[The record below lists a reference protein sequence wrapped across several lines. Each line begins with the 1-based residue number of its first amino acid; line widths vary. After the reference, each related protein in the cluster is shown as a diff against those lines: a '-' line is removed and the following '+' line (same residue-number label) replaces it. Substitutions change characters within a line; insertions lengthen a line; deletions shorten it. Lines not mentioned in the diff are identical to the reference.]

1 MKLPPITYDDKG
13 QRNDSGGRKKS
24 DEKAKLKQS
33 RERFK
38 LSTETFGKQRKREK
52 ADLEFQEPE
61 KQWAPEAAAARR
73 GQDASGGLPAIP
85 ARPMLSISQIDQPCQ
100 LVMNQIRSA
109 HLGIN
114 IHPLSEDASKE
125 NAEVLQ
131 GLIRRIEQDC
141 HAYQAREWAAE
152 RAAKAGWGVYRINTR
167 YADSRDKP
175 LEKDEAGRLRLTPE
189 DFDQVLVV
197 ERILRQE
204 YAHFDPSAQKPDF
217 SDGEFAFLESWM
229 PFDEFKRQ
237 YPKAETSKL
246 SETELAG
253 QYEEEA
259 PDWTTMADGKGQR
272 AIRVVDY
279 YYKVHEPETAVLLR
293 DGTAMLKSDLP
304 PGVPLEKQ
312 GVVAERE
319 FSTTNVLLCKH
330 TATEVLE
337 EGDWDSPYIPLIPV
351 IGKEQIPFDGE
362 RRWVGIIGPAK
373 DGQRF
378 YNVSASTVVENMLL
392 EPKTPFIGDP
402 RQFEGFENWWAQ
414 ANTRAFA
421 FLPANLIITPD
432 GGAPQLLPAPQRVP
446 KDTTGMSLAML
457 GLQEAKT
464 FVQSVT
470 GIYDPGLG
478 ELAARRQGEKQPSGK
493 AILALQG
500 QSDAGNSHYLQNL
513 AQISMPYEALVLL
526 SKIPTV
532 YDRPGR
538 VARLLDIEDKSKS
551 VMLNAP
557 FYQDDTGQP
566 VRYDQK
572 QWDGQPRDDV
582 KTHDLRT
589 GVYSVTVSIGK
600 SYQSRLQQGRE
611 ELGQLLPN
619 LPPEYQLLFLPTYLK
634 FLDTPGSDEMSKAA
648 ARVRDRQFGNVT
660 DDGPQKSPEQ
670 TKAELE
676 AAQGKVKQLE
686 GMVAKMSQAIET
698 DQAKQSAQLQKA
710 QMDNAA
716 KLAQTEQD
724 NQAKLVIEHLKA
736 QTQVLLKFVEGQNA
750 AKEREH
756 QAGMARAQAGLQM
769 EEAEAGRL
777 HESTETA
784 RSMDYQTAE
793 AEQDRSFQEA
803 QADLDRSSQSD
814 EAAAAR
820 EHEAQQAEQDRMMA
834 EKQAQ
839 MEQQQGPEE
848 PA

>member
-1 MKLPPITYDDKG
+1 VGVKDKKKL
-13 QRNDSGGRKKS
+13 
-24 DEKAKLKQS
+24 EES
-33 RERFK
+33 RQRFK
-38 LSTETFGKQRKREK
+38 LSSETFGKQRKREK
-52 ADLEFQEPE
+52 ADLEFQDPE
-61 KQWAPEAAAARR
+61 KQWAPDAAAARK
-73 GQDASGGLPAIP
+73 GQEASGGLPAIP

-100 LVMNQIRSA
+100 LVMNQVRSA
-109 HLGIN
+109 HLGIS

-125 NAEVLQ
+125 NAEVIQ

-152 RAAKAGWGVYRINTR
+152 RASKAGWGVYRVNTR

-175 LEKDEAGRLRLTPE
+175 LEKDATGKLKLTPE

-204 YAHFDPSAQKPDF
+204 YAHFDPASEKPDF

-229 PFDEFKRQ
+229 AFDEFKRQ
-237 YPKAETSKL
+237 YPKADTAKL
-246 SETELAG
+246 SDDGLAELY
-253 QYEEEA
+253 QEEA
-259 PDWTTMADGKGQR
+259 PDWTSLADGKGQR
-272 AIRVVDY
+272 AIRVVEY
-279 YYKVHEPETAVLLR
+279 FYKDHATATAVLLR
-293 DGTAMLKSDLP
+293 DGTAVLKSDLA
-304 PGVPLEKQ
+304 PGIKFDII
-312 GVVAERE
+312 AERE
-319 FSTTNVLLCKH
+319 FSTTNVLWCKH
-330 TATEVLE
+330 TATEVLV
-337 EGDWDSPYIPLIPV
+337 EGDWESPYIPLIPV
-351 IGKEQIPFDGE
+351 IGKELIPFDGE

-402 RQFEGFENWWAQ
+402 RQFEGFENWWSQ

-432 GGAPQLLPAPQRVP
+432 GGATQVLPAPQRVP

-538 VARLLDIEDKSKS
+538 IARLLDIEDKAKS

-557 FYQDDTGQP
+557 FYQDDSGQP

-572 QWDGQPRDDV
+572 QWDGQPREDV

-698 DQAKQSAQLQKA
+698 DQAKQQAQLQKA

-736 QTQVLLKFVEGQNA
+736 QTAVLLKFVEGQNA

-756 QAGMARAQAGLQM
+756 QAGMARAQAGMQAS
-769 EEAEAGRL
+769 EAEAGRM
-777 HESTETA
+777 HESNEA
-784 RSMDYQTAE
+784 SRSMDYQSAE
-793 AEQDRSFQEA
+793 AEQDRSYQEA
-803 QADLDRSSQSD
+803 QADLDRTSQSD

-839 MEQQQGPEE
+839 MEQQQPEE